1 MYSKIYKK
9 IAAAMIFGTAAATMA
24 ATQPNLTSVRVENVS
39 ELTKSEPKVYVGTV
53 QASQTIDIV
62 ARISGVLWDVSFQ
75 EGSLV
80 KKGDLLFSIEDTIY
94 RENVNVAKALLKQV
108 EAELTYA
115 QKEKTRYE
123 TLYESQA
130 SAQTTYES
138 TVRTYDLYTG
148 KRDEA
153 QANLVLAENDLSY
166 TKIYSPINGKIGENI
181 YSEGNYITPEKGT
194 LVTIVQYDPIQIK
207 FSMSESDFFKYASN
221 GTLPVNGLEICR
233 ADGKQF
239 QGNIKVNFVDNRVDT
254 QTGTIEIELEAENPK
269 LELLPG
275 GYVTVKFSEIFEHPM
290 PAVSVTSLMTDG
302 HDHYVYVVNADNRV
316 ERRKVT
322 LGSQVRDKQV
332 ITDGLKVGET
342 VVVGGMNKT
351 APGEQVNPVYTVQ
364 AE

>member
-1 MYSKIYKK
+1 MYNKIYLKL
-9 IAAAMIFGTAAATMA
+9 AAAIICGISSIVYAAPQQT
-24 ATQPNLTSVRVENVS
+24 LTSVRVENVT
-39 ELTKSEPKVYVGTV
+39 ELTQSEPKIYVGTV
-53 QASQTIDIV
+53 KASETIDIV

-80 KKGDLLFSIEDTIY
+80 KEGDLLFSIEDTIY
-94 RENVNVAKALLKQV
+94 RENVNVAKALLKQA

-115 QKEKTRYE
+115 QKEKSRYE
-123 TLYESQA
+123 TLYESQV

-181 YSEGNYITPEKGT
+181 YSKGNYITPEKGT

-207 FSMSESDFFKYASN
+207 FSMSEADFFKYSNN
-221 GTLPVNGLEICR
+221 GTLPVNGLEIYR
-233 ADGKQF
+233 ADGKPYE
-239 QGNIKVNFVDNRVDT
+239 GTIKVKFIDNQVDT
-254 QTGTIEIELEAENPK
+254 QTGTLQIELEAENPD

-275 GYVTVKFSEIFEHPM
+275 GYVTVRFSEIFDTPL
-290 PAVSVTSLMTDG
+290 PAVSVTALMTDG
-302 HDHYVYVVNADNRV
+302 KEHYVYVVNTDQRV

-322 LGSQVRDKQV
+322 IGAKVRDKQIIV
-332 ITDGLKVGET
+332 SGLQKGET
-342 VVVGGMNKT
+342 VIVGGLNKT
-351 APGEQVNPVYTVQ
+351 APGEQVNPIYTVQ